1 MKKSSKVSKKSSPKR
16 TVRDA
21 FPKIIR
27 GNEKNSSTDK
37 KSKYSGS
44 EKETKKEVAGSLS
57 LEERIESDPE
67 LSKALDDA
75 YKSIL
80 SERMSLP
87 VHEQELSKVQL
98 VLHHFD
104 MSAKYGPYLGMTR
117 LERWRRA
124 KRFEL
129 NPPDIIEQVLTLE
142 EADEENR
149 KRETLFYD
157 FKPMVGE

>member
-1 MKKSSKVSKKSSPKR
+1 MKKSSKVTKNSASKR
-16 TVRDA
+16 TVQDA
-21 FPKIIR
+21 FPKIVR
-27 GNEKNSSTDK
+27 GTGKSSATGKNAKSTVTEK
-37 KSKYSGS
+37 GA
-44 EKETKKEVAGSLS
+44 KKESAKILS
-57 LEERIESDPE
+57 LEERIENDPE
-67 LSKALDDA
+67 LSKSLDKA
-75 YKSIL
+75 YKDIL
-80 SERMSLP
+80 SERMSKP
-87 VHEQELSKVQL
+87 VHEEDMSKVQL

-129 NPPDIIEQVLTLE
+129 DPPDIIEQILTLE

-157 FKPMVGE
+157 FKPMVD

>member
-1 MKKSSKVSKKSSPKR
+1 MKKNSKGTKNTAPKR
-16 TVRDA
+16 TVQDA
-21 FPKIIR
+21 FPKITK
-27 GNEKNSSTDK
+27 GTAKNSATGK
-37 KSKYSGS
+37 NAKSSVT
-44 EKETKKEVAGSLS
+44 EKGTNKESAKNVS

-67 LSKALDDA
+67 LSESLDNA
-75 YKSIL
+75 YKGIL

-87 VHEQELSKVQL
+87 VHEEEMSKVQL

-129 NPPDIIEQVLTLE
+129 DPPNVIEQILTLE

-149 KRETLFYD
+149 KRETLFYN
-157 FKPMVGE
+157 FKPMVE